1 MHRVSTG
8 RLILQ
13 IIIVATSVMNE
24 VVLVNLDFSLFAKR
38 WLHGPGRNIRYTPT
52 AETASGGGSFCP
64 KTTYD
69 FSISCHCNVSFISCQ
84 I

>member
-24 VVLVNLDFSLFAKR
+24 VVLVNLDFTLFAKR
-38 WLHGPGRNIRYTPT
+38 WLHGPDGVLITRLLY
-52 AETASGGGSFCP
+52 
-64 KTTYD
+64 KK
-69 FSISCHCNVSFISCQ
+69 
-84 I
+84 